1 MAKKKKPIE
10 ELDLEEAINVV
21 KRLSKPDRPNEELEL
36 LKKASS
42 TLLNEV
48 QPGFEFEEDE
58 DGGSSAVQEEL
69 TKAPGFVEQ
78 IGAQAAALG
87 PAGLIALASAAYFQ
101 VDTVVE
107 ETRVVQ
113 QVAEEKWEEVKLEHP
128 NINWDDPLAGF
139 TTIIGMGDIEIDL
152 DPPASSG
159 STGNTPSDDTTKGKL
174 NGSTTV
180 SEESGESGEEG
191 SQETDSKENDTDNE
205 PNEDSKEE
213 PVEEEKEEPK
223 KKKKGLFSKLLGGD
237 DEEEAEEAEEESEP
251 EPEAEAEEAK
261 ESEEESNEP
270 EPEAEEQVEEK
281 PKKKKGFFSFLTGG
295 GDDDD
300 EPDSEEQGEPTQEDG
315 DTIPDEQTEE
325 ESTTESE
332 AETSEG
338 EVDGTEQ
345 AGNTEANADTAESNG
360 IESKKSSGG
369 GLLSLFGI
377 NSNEKE
383 VVEQGEISTD
393 EEPAIEIA
401 EVDSET
407 EAPPISTE
415 PEVEVEVEDIS
426 IDGIDDIKPHA
437 MVAQVEVEVEPKVEI
452 NIADIVVN
460 ADVVVDDILI
470 DPGIEIAA
478 IDNIIEE
485 TVIEAE
491 ELPLVITP
499 NEGITVVSPSNQLYA
514 STNIF

>member
-1 MAKKKKPIE
+1 MAKKKKSVE

-58 DGGSSAVQEEL
+58 DGGGSGAVKEEL
-69 TKAPGFVEQ
+69 TKAPGFMEQ

-87 PAGLIALASAAYFQ
+87 PAGLIALGSAAYFQ

-159 STGNTPSDDTTKGKL
+159 STGNTPSDDTTKGNL
-174 NGSTTV
+174 NANKSTAV

-191 SQETDSKENDTDNE
+191 TQETDSKENDTDDE
-205 PNEDSKEE
+205 PVEDSKEE
-213 PVEEEKEEPK
+213 PVEEEKAEEPEEQEEKPK
-223 KKKKGLFSKLLGGD
+223 KKKKGLFGLFGGD
-237 DEEEAEEAEEESEP
+237 DDDEAEEEEAEEESEP
-251 EPEAEAEEAK
+251 EQEAEEVVEEEPEPEAEEK
-261 ESEEESNEP
+261 SNEP
-270 EPEAEEQVEEK
+270 EPEAEEQVEEQ

-295 GDDDD
+295 DDDNE
-300 EPDSEEQGEPTQEDG
+300 EPDSEEQGEPT
-315 DTIPDEQTEE
+315 PDDQVPEEQADETNVDEPETEE
-325 ESTTESE
+325 V
-332 AETSEG
+332 AETTT
-338 EVDGTEQ
+338 D
-345 AGNTEANADTAESNG
+345 ESN
-360 IESKKSSGG
+360 ESSNGDVKKSGG
-369 GLLSLFGI
+369 GLLSLLGF
-377 NSNEKE
+377 NSNEEE
-383 VVEQGEISTD
+383 VVEQGEISAD

-407 EAPPISTE
+407 ETPPISTSE
-415 PEVEVEVEDIS
+415 EVEVAP
-426 IDGIDDIKPHA
+426 IDEIDVIKPHSDFE
-437 MVAQVEVEVEPKVEI
+437 VAETEIEVAPEIEVAEVEI
-452 NIADIVVN
+452 DIADIVVN
-460 ADVVVDDILI
+460 ADVVVDNIEI
-470 DPGIEIAA
+470 DTGIEITA
-478 IDNIIEE
+478 IDN
-485 TVIEAE
+485 VIEQ
-491 ELPLVITP
+491 VITP
-499 NEGITVVSPSNQLYA
+499 NEGIVIVSPSGPLIA
-514 STNIF
+514 SRNF

>member
-1 MAKKKKPIE
+1 MAENKDTE
-10 ELDLEEAINVV
+10 ELSLEEAINAV

-58 DGGSSAVQEEL
+58 DGGGGPSATEEL
-69 TKAPGFVEQ
+69 TKPPSFLEQ
-78 IGAQAAALG
+78 IGSQAAALG
-87 PAGLIALASAAYFQ
+87 PAGLIALGSAAYFQ

-107 ETRVVQ
+107 ETRTVQ
-113 QVAEEKWEEVKLEHP
+113 AVAEEKWEEVKLEHP

-159 STGNTPSDDTTKGKL
+159 STGNTPSDDTTKGKS

-180 SEESGESGEEG
+180 SKESGEGGEEG
-191 SQETDSKENDTDNE
+191 TQETDSKENDTDNE

-223 KKKKGLFSKLLGGD
+223 KKKKGGLFGLFGGD
-237 DEEEAEEAEEESEP
+237 DDEDEAEEAEEESEP

-281 PKKKKGFFSFLTGG
+281 PKKKRGLFSFLTGG
-295 GDDDD
+295 DDDKD
-300 EPDSEEQGEPTQEDG
+300 EPESEEQGEPTQDG

-325 ESTTESE
+325 KSTEEPKTETAE
-332 AETSEG
+332 A
-338 EVDGTEQ
+338 EVDGGEQ
-345 AGNTEANADTAESNG
+345 ATQPETNANSAESNG
-360 IESKKSSGG
+360 VKKSGG

-377 NSNEKE
+377 NTNEEE
-383 VVEQGEISTD
+383 VVKQGDISAD
-393 EEPAIEIA
+393 EEPVIEIA
-401 EVDSET
+401 EVESET
-407 EAPPISTE
+407 ETPPISSEEQPEIQLEMPAVAEVVKE
-415 PEVEVEVEDIS
+415 PVVEIDIS
-426 IDGIDDIKPHA
+426 NV
-437 MVAQVEVEVEPKVEI
+437 VANAEVI
-452 NIADIVVN
+452 
-460 ADVVVDDILI
+460 VDDILI
-470 DPGIEIAA
+470 DPGIEVTA
-478 IDNIIEE
+478 IDD
-485 TVIEAE
+485 VIEQ
-491 ELPLVITP
+491 VITP
-499 NEGITVVSPSNQLYA
+499 NEGTIIVSPAGPLYA
-514 STNIF
+514 TQF

>member
-48 QPGFEFEEDE
+48 QPGFEFEEDD
-58 DGGSSAVQEEL
+58 DGGSSATEEL
-69 TKAPGFVEQ
+69 TKPPGFMEQ

-159 STGNTPSDDTTKGKL
+159 STGNTPSDDTTKGKS

-223 KKKKGLFSKLLGGD
+223 KKKKGFFSKLLGGD
-237 DEEEAEEAEEESEP
+237 DEEEAACAE
-251 EPEAEAEEAK
+251 
-261 ESEEESNEP
+261 
-270 EPEAEEQVEEK
+270 
-281 PKKKKGFFSFLTGG
+281 
-295 GDDDD
+295 
-300 EPDSEEQGEPTQEDG
+300 
-315 DTIPDEQTEE
+315 
-325 ESTTESE
+325 
-332 AETSEG
+332 
-338 EVDGTEQ
+338 
-345 AGNTEANADTAESNG
+345 
-360 IESKKSSGG
+360 
-369 GLLSLFGI
+369 
-377 NSNEKE
+377 
-383 VVEQGEISTD
+383 
-393 EEPAIEIA
+393 
-401 EVDSET
+401 
-407 EAPPISTE
+407 
-415 PEVEVEVEDIS
+415 
-426 IDGIDDIKPHA
+426 
-437 MVAQVEVEVEPKVEI
+437 
-452 NIADIVVN
+452 
-460 ADVVVDDILI
+460 
-470 DPGIEIAA
+470 
-478 IDNIIEE
+478 
-485 TVIEAE
+485 
-491 ELPLVITP
+491 
-499 NEGITVVSPSNQLYA
+499 
-514 STNIF
+514 

>member
-1 MAKKKKPIE
+1 MAKKKKQAVE

-58 DGGSSAVQEEL
+58 DGGGSSAVKEEL
-69 TKAPGFVEQ
+69 TKAPGFMEQ

-159 STGNTPSDDTTKGKL
+159 STGNTPSDDTTKGKS

-223 KKKKGLFSKLLGGD
+223 KKKKGFFSKLLGGD

-295 GDDDD
+295 DDDKE
-300 EPDSEEQGEPTQEDG
+300 EPDSDEQGEPTQDG

-332 AETSEG
+332 TETSEG
-338 EVDGTEQ
+338 EVDGGEQ
-345 AGNTEANADTAESNG
+345 AGNAEANADTAESNG

-377 NSNEKE
+377 NSNEEE
-383 VVEQGEISTD
+383 VVEQSEISTD
-393 EEPAIEIA
+393 EEPVIEIA
-401 EVDSET
+401 EVESET
-407 EAPPISTE
+407 EAPPISTDA
-415 PEVEVEVEDIS
+415 EVEVEDIS
-426 IDGIDDIKPHA
+426 IDGIDDIKPHT
-437 MVAQVEVEVEPKVEI
+437 MVTEVEVEVEVEVVEI
-452 NIADIVVN
+452 DISDMVAN
-460 ADVVVDDILI
+460 ADVIVDDILI
-470 DPGIEIAA
+470 DPGIEITA
-478 IDNIIEE
+478 IDN
-485 TVIEAE
+485 VIEQ
-491 ELPLVITP
+491 VITP
-499 NEGITVVSPSNQLYA
+499 NEGVVIVSPSNQLYA
-514 STNIF
+514 STNFN

>member
-1 MAKKKKPIE
+1 MAENKDTE
-10 ELDLEEAINVV
+10 ELSLEEAINAV

-58 DGGSSAVQEEL
+58 DGGGGPSATEEL
-69 TKAPGFVEQ
+69 TKPPSFLEQ
-78 IGAQAAALG
+78 IGSQAAALG
-87 PAGLIALASAAYFQ
+87 PAGLIALGSAAYFQ

-107 ETRVVQ
+107 ETRTVQ
-113 QVAEEKWEEVKLEHP
+113 AVAEEKWEEVKLEHP

-159 STGNTPSDDTTKGKL
+159 STGNTPSDDTTKGKS

-180 SEESGESGEEG
+180 SEESGEGGEEG
-191 SQETDSKENDTDNE
+191 TSETENTKDDTDNE

-223 KKKKGLFSKLLGGD
+223 KKKKGFFSKLLGGD
-237 DEEEAEEAEEESEP
+237 DEEEAEEPEEESEP

-281 PKKKKGFFSFLTGG
+281 PKKKRGLFSFLTGG
-295 GDDDD
+295 DDDKD
-300 EPDSEEQGEPTQEDG
+300 EPESEEQGEPTQDG

-325 ESTTESE
+325 ESTEEPKTETAE
-332 AETSEG
+332 A
-338 EVDGTEQ
+338 EVDGGEQ
-345 AGNTEANADTAESNG
+345 ATQPETNANSAESNG
-360 IESKKSSGG
+360 VKKSSGG

-377 NSNEKE
+377 NTNEEE
-383 VVEQGEISTD
+383 VVKQGDISAD
-393 EEPAIEIA
+393 EEPVIEIA
-401 EVDSET
+401 EVESET
-407 EAPPISTE
+407 ETPPISSEEQPEIQLEMPAVAEVVKE
-415 PEVEVEVEDIS
+415 PVVEIDIS
-426 IDGIDDIKPHA
+426 NV
-437 MVAQVEVEVEPKVEI
+437 VANAEVI
-452 NIADIVVN
+452 
-460 ADVVVDDILI
+460 VDDILI
-470 DPGIEIAA
+470 DPGIEVTA
-478 IDNIIEE
+478 IDDVIEE
-485 TVIEAE
+485 TVNEDE
-491 ELPLVITP
+491 EFPIVITP
-499 NEGITVVSPSNQLYA
+499 IDGGIVVSPAGPLYA
-514 STNIF
+514 TQF